1 MVFAA
6 GRGTRL
12 GDISVHT
19 PKALLNINGK
29 PLLWYILRKL
39 SNNGFN
45 KVVIN
50 VHHLAEKIIQFI
62 QTTPF
67 PELNISISHE
77 QNFLAD
83 TGGGL
88 KIAATHFTSATHV
101 LLHNVDIISDI
112 SLNDLYNT
120 HIQNNCLATLAVKQ
134 RQSFRYLLFDEQ
146 FDMKGWQNTVTGE
159 QIVFTK
165 NPLTSLAF
173 SGIHVVSADIFPLL
187 PKKDIFSMTQ
197 LYIELCSKYR
207 IAGYLHNNN
216 QWIDVG
222 KHEQIQEAQKILN
235 KMDTHDLH

>member
-6 GRGTRL
+6 GKGTRL
-12 GDISVHT
+12 GDISAHT

-29 PLLWYILRKL
+29 PLVWYILRKL
-39 SNNGFN
+39 SINGFN

-50 VHHLAEKIIQFI
+50 VHHLAEKIIQYF
-62 QTTPF
+62 QTKPF
-67 PELNISISHE
+67 PELNIIISHE
-77 QNFLAD
+77 QEFLAD

-88 KIAATHFTSATHV
+88 KLAAEHFTTADHI

-134 RQSFRYLLFDEQ
+134 RQSSRYLLFDEQ

-165 NPLTSLAF
+165 HPLTSLAF
-173 SGIHVVSADIFPLL
+173 SGIHVVSADIFALL
-187 PKKDIFSMTQ
+187 PQKDIFSMTQ
-197 LYIELCSKYR
+197 LYIELCSKYC
-207 IAGYLHNNN
+207 ISGYLHNND

-222 KHEQIQEAQKILN
+222 KHGQIQEAQKILN
-235 KMDTHDLH
+235 KMNPHDFH